1 MVRQYRYITFQ
12 DRKQISTRYLNG
24 DRVADI
30 ADGLGVTAATVYREL
45 KRGETGGL
53 DRNQRRAYIVILH
66 YYRDADKAIKMNE
79 RVIKNLEDQYYSTLG
94 AVNSDGMPHGK
105 GTTSNPV
112 ERVVLNIPG
121 SVTRTIDRLR
131 RENEETECV
140 KAEIAEELKCLNY
153 TEKALVLGFY
163 INGEQWERLS
173 ARVNYSPRQ
182 CRNIRAVALDRL
194 AKRFAVNKTISRYRF
209 PEK

>member
-1 MVRQYRYITFQ
+1 MNAFTDEYTSRPDSKAEEANV
-12 DRKQISTRYLNG
+12 N
-24 DRVADI
+24 
-30 ADGLGVTAATVYREL
+30 RE
-45 KRGETGGL
+45 KV
-53 DRNQRRAYIVILH
+53 IVILH

-131 RENEETECV
+131 RENEETERV

-173 ARVNYSPRQ
+173 ARVNYSQRQ

-194 AKRFAVNKTISRYRF
+194 AKCFAVNKTISRYRF

>member
-1 MVRQYRYITFQ
+1 MNKEQV
-12 DRKQISTRYLNG
+12 
-24 DRVADI
+24 
-30 ADGLGVTAATVYREL
+30 
-45 KRGETGGL
+45 
-53 DRNQRRAYIVILH
+53 IVILH

-112 ERVVLNIPG
+112 ERVVLNIPH
-121 SVTRTIDRLR
+121 SVTRIIDRLR
-131 RENEETECV
+131 REINETGKIKE
-140 KAEIAEELKCLNY
+140 EIAGELNRLNY
-153 TEKALVLGFY
+153 TEKALVWGFY
-163 INGEQWERLS
+163 IEGEQWERLS

-182 CRNIRAVALDRL
+182 CRNIRAAALDRL
-194 AKRFAVNKTISRYRF
+194 ARYFGGNEIISQYRF

>member
-1 MVRQYRYITFQ
+1 MNRNKV
-12 DRKQISTRYLNG
+12 
-24 DRVADI
+24 I
-30 ADGLGVTAATVYREL
+30 A
-45 KRGETGGL
+45 
-53 DRNQRRAYIVILH
+53 ILH
-66 YYRDADKAIKMNE
+66 YYRDAEKTIKMNE

-112 ERVVLNIPG
+112 EQVVLNTPR
-121 SVTRTIDRLR
+121 SVTRTIERLR
-131 RENEETECV
+131 RENREISDIKE
-140 KAEIAEELKCLNY
+140 EIAAEMKCLNY

-163 INGEQWERLS
+163 IDGEQWERLS

-182 CRNIRAVALDRL
+182 CRNIRAAALDRL
-194 AKRFAVNKTISRYRF
+194 AKLFEANETISRYRF

>member
-1 MVRQYRYITFQ
+1 MNRNKV
-12 DRKQISTRYLNG
+12 
-24 DRVADI
+24 I
-30 ADGLGVTAATVYREL
+30 A
-45 KRGETGGL
+45 
-53 DRNQRRAYIVILH
+53 ILH
-66 YYRDADKAIKMNE
+66 YYRDAEKTIKMNE

-112 ERVVLNIPG
+112 EQVVLNIPR
-121 SVTRTIDRLR
+121 SVTRTIERLR
-131 RENEETECV
+131 RENREISDIKE
-140 KAEIAEELKCLNY
+140 EIAAEMKCLNY

-163 INGEQWERLS
+163 IDGEQWEHLS

-182 CRNIRAVALDRL
+182 CRNIRAAALDRL
-194 AKRFAVNKTISRYRF
+194 AKLFEANETISRYRF